1 MNKELMSSIV
11 MEMEKWQMVIVDDKF
26 EIISTNQDE
35 KTLFIQHCDFLSC
48 FDDNSK
54 KMLLET
60 IYKLENNYFENV
72 YLTTNNGTTLETL
85 IIKDGNYLR
94 CFFKDLSE
102 KINIWNKLF
111 FLYQNFIN
119 NILPMFYTDIDGNIL
134 DVNKSFLDFYGYT
147 LEEVIGKNP
156 RIIKSFRQTPDVYK
170 KIWESIL
177 DKNIGSYSGEVIN
190 RRKDGREVVVFA
202 FITTVFDFKGN
213 IAGFVATHM
222 NLSRLK
228 YSEIKAETKEEEA
241 KNLFKQFYNML
252 SIVSHDLK
260 GPLNSIINYL
270 EIAKDRENYKEYI
283 DRSLQIAFSMTNF
296 IKETISLAKLE
307 QNLDVLKI
315 SRCHIYYLISDSIR
329 CFEAMAMKKNID
341 IKFITFGEDEP
352 IGCDIVKT
360 EEIINNILE
369 NAIKHTPAGGV
380 VTVEYFNDDDIIT
393 INFKDEGKGISE
405 AELKSIFE
413 PFHSD
418 FKTKNSF
425 GLGLYITHK
434 YVNLHKWK
442 LEVKNREDRSGTIFS
457 LKIDKNANRVPTA
470 LSAVIFDPSN
480 TIINQLQEKL
490 KNYNYSVYIAK
501 SLYELKRIYG
511 LEKPDYFFIYAD
523 YVDGNI
529 VDYIKSVK
537 NAKLK
542 VVLITSV
549 EKKYDYGDIVIT
561 DSQINE
567 LEFEKI

>member
-549 EKKYDYGDIVIT
+549 EKKI
-561 DSQINE
+561 
-567 LEFEKI
+567 

>member
-1 MNKELMSSIV
+1 
-11 MEMEKWQMVIVDDKF
+11 
-26 EIISTNQDE
+26 
-35 KTLFIQHCDFLSC
+35 
-48 FDDNSK
+48 
-54 KMLLET
+54 
-60 IYKLENNYFENV
+60 
-72 YLTTNNGTTLETL
+72 
-85 IIKDGNYLR
+85 
-94 CFFKDLSE
+94 
-102 KINIWNKLF
+102 
-111 FLYQNFIN
+111 
-119 NILPMFYTDIDGNIL
+119 MFYTDIDGNIL

>member
-1 MNKELMSSIV
+1 MNRELMSSIV

-26 EIISTNQDE
+26 EIVSTNQDE

-54 KMLLET
+54 NMLLES

-72 YLTTNNGTTLETL
+72 YLTTNNGITFETL
-85 IIKDGNYLR
+85 IIRDGKYLR
-94 CFFKDLSE
+94 CFFKNLSE

-156 RIIKSFRQTPDVYK
+156 RILKSFRQTPDVYK

-177 DKNIGSYSGEVIN
+177 NKNIGSYSGEVIN

-329 CFEAMAMKKNID
+329 CFESMAMKKNID

-549 EKKYDYGDIVIT
+549 EKNYDYGDIVIT
-561 DSQINE
+561 ESQINE